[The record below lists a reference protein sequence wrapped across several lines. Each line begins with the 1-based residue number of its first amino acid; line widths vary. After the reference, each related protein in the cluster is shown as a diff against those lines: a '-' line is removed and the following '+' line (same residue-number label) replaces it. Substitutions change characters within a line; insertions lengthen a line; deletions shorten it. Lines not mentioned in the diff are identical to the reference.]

1 MFPPS
6 RKSGSLATALLFLL
20 AVLIVQL
27 CPLTVIVGHRA
38 ADGLVGNALA
48 EVPSLPLNASNSADE
63 PPPAIIDRMIATVAG
78 WLNNL
83 VGGDAEALKLYA
95 TWIVGAPAL
104 VLLALIVMLLRP
116 AFGRK
121 KSCETLK
128 TGIALGL
135 TSQSTKDSDISS
147 LNLDAALT
155 DKQRIL
161 KFFFNLFKK
170 QVNADPNSPTELFL
184 VETRATCPTE
194 SYEMRILKDGEWAT
208 RRMSIGLLG
217 QGGGSRSK
225 CYYVIYDSHLVIK
238 LPVDPIDSFSSYNR
252 QIATE
257 AAIVARLAPR
267 ECIVPRVSVIL
278 AEFHKIA
285 YSDEMSSD
293 ELEKKCIHL
302 LEVKPSLQEHVKIG
316 GSFVFFMD
324 LAKHFFLSTTLED
337 IHHGHL
343 TVAQEALRN
352 PDLLWDQRGFTGRY
366 GEAAGRMCHVLQD
379 AYFRCAQPLRG
390 AVEEAAIIDDIPD
403 FRLRQWFLIHLA
415 GEQLDPRKEDLP
427 LGLINTVNRIL
438 RGVISAHPQE
448 VDDYRKGVNAYIRDI
463 RFSRHRTQLEN
474 LASNII
480 DLLAWL
486 GSHGLA
492 LRDLK
497 PENLFVAGDPEQYP
511 HFLNARAK
519 FTIGLIDVE
528 TAVVIDAQN
537 PSGIPQ
543 PQLAGT
549 PLYATPTHLLSNVR
563 LREIYPDLGTI
574 LHMQDWHAT
583 VAILYKIVTGENL
596 FAGTAGVFPDILR
609 RLKGMEKSGARMI
622 SDVITINSLFWN
634 SAIAEFRDAMQYH
647 TALFTQMEIAVPAA
661 FVSDLIKALHRDSD
675 RIARSVIRMV
685 DEQALFTSPEKRQFL
700 KDAAV
705 EKIRQMKNKVAQEMD
720 SAGAAAHQDQVF
732 GLLEQL
738 EINKDHLQRKL
749 EAAAALK
756 TTATSMAA
764 DQLLEAMFEHVY
776 ATMYLSHWPVLN
788 PAKWTG
794 RSHLPIDVTTYQATM

>member
-1 MFPPS
+1 MRPS
-6 RKSGSLATALLFLL
+6 NRKSNRFATGFLFLL
-20 AVLIVQL
+20 AVLMVQL
-27 CPLTVIVGHRA
+27 CPQTVIAGHRA
-38 ADGLVGNALA
+38 VDGLIGSALA
-48 EVPSLPLNASNSADE
+48 EAPSLRAHDTNVIGE
-63 PPPAIIDRMIATVAG
+63 PQPAIIDRMIATVAG
-78 WLNNL
+78 WLNNV
-83 VGGDAEALKLYA
+83 VGGDAAAINLYA

-104 VLLALIVMLLRP
+104 VLLVLIVMMLRP
-116 AFGRK
+116 ACSRK
-121 KSCETLK
+121 KSCNTLK
-128 TGIALGL
+128 TGITLGL
-135 TSQSTKDSDISS
+135 TSPSAKDCDISS
-147 LNLDAALT
+147 LNPDAGLT
-155 DKQRIL
+155 DKQKIL

-170 QVNADPNSPTELFL
+170 QVNADPNAPTELFL

-194 SYEMRILKDGEWAT
+194 SYEMRILKGGEWAT

-238 LPVDPIDSFSSYNR
+238 LPADPIDSFQSYNR

-293 ELEKKCIHL
+293 ELEKKCVHL
-302 LEVKPSLQEHVKIG
+302 LEVKPSLQEYVKIG

-343 TVAQEALRN
+343 TVAQQTLRN
-352 PDLLWDQRGFTGRY
+352 PDLLWDHQGFTGRY
-366 GEAAGRMCHVLQD
+366 GEPAGKMCHVLQD
-379 AYFRCAQPLRG
+379 AYFRNAQQLRS
-390 AVEEAAIIDDIPD
+390 AVEEAAIIDDIAD

-415 GEQLDPRKEDLP
+415 GEQLDPGKEDLP
-427 LGLINTVNRIL
+427 LGLINAVNRLL

-448 VDDYRKGVNAYIRDI
+448 VDDYRKGVNAYIRDTC
-463 RFSRHRTQLEN
+463 FSRHRSQLEN
-474 LASNII
+474 LASNTI

-486 GSHGLA
+486 GAHGLA

-511 HFLNARAK
+511 HFLHARNK

-528 TAVVIDAQN
+528 TAVVIDAKEA
-537 PSGIPQ
+537 SGIAQ

-549 PLYATPTHLLSNVR
+549 PLYATPSHLLSNTR
-563 LREIYPDLGTI
+563 LKEIYPNLGTI
-574 LHMQDWHAT
+574 FHMQDWYAT
-583 VAILYKIVTGENL
+583 IAIVYKIVTGENL
-596 FAGTAGVFPDILR
+596 FTDTAGVFPDILG
-609 RLKGMEKSGARMI
+609 RLKKMEKSGPRMI
-622 SDVITINSLFWN
+622 SEVVTINGLFWN
-634 SAIAEFRDAMQYH
+634 SAIAEFRETMQYH
-647 TALFTQMEIAVPAA
+647 TALFTQMEIAVPAV
-661 FVSDLIKALHRDSD
+661 FVADLIKALHRDSD
-675 RIARSVIRMV
+675 RIVRSINQMI
-685 DEQALFTSPEKRQFL
+685 DEQSLFTSPEKRAFL
-700 KDAAV
+700 KNAPV
-705 EKIRQMKNKVAQEMD
+705 EKIRQMKNKVAQEIN
-720 SAGAAAHQDQVF
+720 SAGTAPHQDQVF
-732 GLLEQL
+732 SLLEQL
-738 EINKDHLQRKL
+738 EIDKDHLQRKL

-764 DQLLEAMFEHVY
+764 DQLLEAMFEHVF
-776 ATMYLSHWPVLN
+776 ATMYLSHWPALN

-794 RSHLPIDVTTYQATM
+794 HSHLPIDVTTYQATM

>member
-1 MFPPS
+1 MFPAS
-6 RKSGSLATALLFLL
+6 RKSGSLSTVLLFML
-20 AVLIVQL
+20 AVLLVQL
-27 CPLTVIVGHRA
+27 CPRTVHVDLSASGALIC
-38 ADGLVGNALA
+38 DALA
-48 EVPSLPLNASNSADE
+48 EASSLPTNASDTAAG
-63 PPPAIIDRMIATVAG
+63 PPPAIIDRMIAAVAG

-83 VGGDAEALKLYA
+83 VGGDSEALKLYA
-95 TWIVGAPAL
+95 AWIVGAPAL
-104 VLLALIVMLLRP
+104 VLLVLIVMLLRP
-116 AFGRK
+116 GRGGQT
-121 KSCETLK
+121 SCETLK

-135 TSQSTKDSDISS
+135 TSQSTKNSDISS

-194 SYEMRILKDGEWAT
+194 SYEMRILKDGEWVT

-238 LPVDPIDSFSSYNR
+238 LPADPIDSFSSYNR

-278 AEFHKIA
+278 AEFQKIA

-293 ELEKKCIHL
+293 ELEKKCVHL

-352 PDLLWDQRGFTGRY
+352 PDLLWDQQGFTGRY

-379 AYFRCAQPLRG
+379 AYFRCAQPLRS

-415 GEQLDPRKEDLP
+415 GEQLNPGKEDLP
-427 LGLINTVNRIL
+427 LGLINTVNRLL

-448 VDDYRKGVNAYIRDI
+448 VEDYRKGVNAYIRDT

-474 LASNII
+474 LASNTI

-511 HFLNARAK
+511 HFLNAMAK

-528 TAVVIDAQN
+528 TAVVIDARE
-537 PSGIPQ
+537 PSGITQ

-549 PLYATPTHLLSNVR
+549 PLYATPTHLLSNAR
-563 LREIYPDLGTI
+563 LMEIYPDLGTI
-574 LHMQDWHAT
+574 LHMQDWYAT
-583 VAILYKIVTGENL
+583 IAILYKIVTGENL

-609 RLKGMEKSGARMI
+609 RLKEMEKTGPRMI
-622 SDVITINSLFWN
+622 SEVITINGLFWN
-634 SAIAEFRDAMQYH
+634 SAIAEFKEAMQYH
-647 TALFTQMEIAVPAA
+647 SALFTQMEIAVPAA
-661 FVSDLIKALHRDSD
+661 FVSVLIKALHRDSD

-685 DEQALFTSPEKRQFL
+685 DEQALFTSPEKREFL
-700 KDAAV
+700 KDATV
-705 EKIRQMKNKVAQEMD
+705 EKLRQMKNKVAQEMD
-720 SAGAAAHQDQVF
+720 STGAAAHQDQVF

-756 TTATSMAA
+756 TTATAMAA

-776 ATMYLSHWPVLN
+776 ANMYLSQWPVLN

-794 RSHLPIDVTTYQATM
+794 RRHLPIDVTTYQATM